1 MHSSVLV
8 FAKILAQQ
16 GEKWFSSRA
25 VDPCAQNP
33 STAVCRNR
41 FPSSDQIRK
50 AEKQHDVTV
59 KTFLWGSDN
68 CLVPLLYIAETRAF
82 ELYDPWVPL

>member
-41 FPSSDQIRK
+41 FLLQIK
-50 AEKQHDVTV
+50 SV
-59 KTFLWGSDN
+59 KLRNSMM
-68 CLVPLLYIAETRAF
+68 
-82 ELYDPWVPL
+82 